1 MEKKV
6 WGNKKLVET
15 QVGEWIWTISSTSS
29 LVAEIHLEVVENNN
43 SISTLVLEEV
53 EVSINK
59 DKEVAEKE
67 EEVMVA
73 PITSIMKSLQSH
85 SLTTRM

>member
-6 WGNKKLVET
+6 WGNKRLVET